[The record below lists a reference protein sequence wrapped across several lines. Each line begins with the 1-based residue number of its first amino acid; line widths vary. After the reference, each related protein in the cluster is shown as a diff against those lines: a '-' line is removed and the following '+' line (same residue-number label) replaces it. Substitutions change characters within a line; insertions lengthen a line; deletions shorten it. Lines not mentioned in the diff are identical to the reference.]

1 MTAMLTAKGP
11 RAWVAPLPHVV
22 LGVPIAPMTMAQAVD
37 LCASSVASR
46 QRLLIGVVNA
56 AKIVNMQRS
65 ERLRRAVLA
74 ADVILADGM
83 AVVWAA
89 RLLGRPLPERVAGI
103 DLMSELLARGGREGW
118 RVFLLGAERHVL
130 EQVVASVARDCPGIV
145 IAGARDGYF
154 RPHEEPDVAEEIRAA
169 RPDVLLVAMSS
180 PRKEE
185 FLAKYADSCG
195 AAVCHGVGG
204 AFDVVAGRVRRAPR
218 LWQKLGLEWF
228 YRLAQEPRRLWR
240 RYLETNTRFAWLLL
254 KALLAESRRAET
266 AGAPDS

>member
-1 MTAMLTAKGP
+1 MTATITAERP
-11 RAWVAPLPHVV
+11 RTWVAPLPHMI
-22 LGVPIAPMTMAQAVD
+22 LGVPIAPITMEQALD

-65 ERLRRAVLA
+65 ERLRSAVLK

-103 DLMSELLARGGREGW
+103 DLMSELLALGGRLGW
-118 RVFLLGAERHVL
+118 RVFLLGAEQRVL
-130 EQVVASVARDCPGIV
+130 DQVVASVARDCPGIV
-145 IAGARDGYF
+145 IAGARNGYF
-154 RPHEEPDVAEEIRAA
+154 RPDEERAVAEEIRAS

-185 FLAKYADSCG
+185 FLATYADYCG

-204 AFDVVAGRVRRAPR
+204 AFDVVAGKVRRAPR
-218 LWQKLGLEWF
+218 LWQKLGLEWL

-240 RYLETNTRFAWLLL
+240 RYLETNTRFVWILL
-254 KALLAESRRAET
+254 KALLAPDRREET
-266 AGAPDS
+266 AGAGES